1 MQISP
6 EKSQSGDAP
15 GFLPLRL
22 RSLSLTSECLVFANL
37 LIILASSLVMIALFR
52 RLRLPPVLG
61 YLCVGLMVGPTAFNW
76 VNESEH
82 LPDVAELGVV
92 FLLFSL
98 GLEFSLSKMIAL
110 RQVVFRLGSQQV
122 LLSTD
127 CSGWC

>member
-1 MQISP
+1 MARAPQQTCKTLMQISP

-15 GFLPLRL
+15 ALFASTLEKPEPDIGV
-22 RSLSLTSECLVFANL
+22 LVFANL

-82 LPDVAELGVV
+82 LPDVAELGWC
-92 FLLFSL
+92 FC
-98 GLEFSLSKMIAL
+98 
-110 RQVVFRLGSQQV
+110 
-122 LLSTD
+122 
-127 CSGWC
+127 CSRWAWSFPCRR